1 MLVFF
6 FLQILKA
13 AFCHNFSPLIS
24 YNLGDVALSI
34 GHSRRAGDFNY
45 LSIPG
50 FLLLLQGTVWG
61 GWLTSSPFMISAS
74 LSAVPLV
81 RHMES
86 RIMIP
91 LKISPL
97 Q

>member
-1 MLVFF
+1 MLY
-6 FLQILKA
+6 LGNTQIP
-13 AFCHNFSPLIS
+13 FYPT
-24 YNLGDVALSI
+24 I
-34 GHSRRAGDFNY
+34 GHSPFQEGSGAFPI
-45 LSIPG
+45 SASQASSS
-50 FLLLLQGTVWG
+50 FKVHFWG
-61 GWLTSSPFMISAS
+61 CLTFASSVTSAS
-74 LSAVPLV
+74 LSTVPLV